1 MIPVVESYVRRG
13 KQYLGK
19 LALYPGVWTTLRGI
33 GYVLG
38 GFFLAPAGLSNL
50 PQPIAMG
57 YVCGCHGGGAFLA
70 ALGSIAGY
78 LWFWGSAGY
87 QAVVWVLGALAV
99 SLFIGKQPLQNQTPL
114 LLPAA
119 AGLVVSAA
127 GVFFQTWLQD
137 STPVGMYL
145 LRVGL
150 GAGTAWL
157 SKEVLS
163 RRNPILD
170 WLAGSLWVLALA
182 QVMPVSYC
190 NLGFVAGGLLA
201 VRGAFPAAALAGLAL
216 DLSGVSPVPVT
227 AVLSASFFLRFLP
240 RYPKWVGVLAP
251 GLVYLVVAGLT
262 KTWDLYPVPSLLIGA
277 VLGQVLPGNPVVP
290 ARRGETGVAQVRL
303 EMASGALLQT
313 QQLLLEAPQVPVD
326 EAALVERAAEEACH
340 SCPCRKGCKDSRK
353 LVRLPAALLY
363 KPLLSVDE
371 LPVICKKASRFL
383 AELHRSQEQLR
394 SICADRQ
401 RQAEYRAA
409 VIQQYRFLGEY
420 LRELSDQLAQ
430 KSQNQTPC
438 YEAHVEIYAN
448 RPQEENGDR
457 CSMFAGVRSKYY
469 VMLCDGMGTGLGAVQ
484 EGQTAVLLLKKM
496 LTAGY
501 PANHALES
509 LNSICALRSR
519 AGAVTVDLLELEL
532 TTGKATIYKWGAAPS
547 YLITGLG
554 VEKIGTA
561 GPPPGI
567 SVAEQIGDGRRL
579 SLRRGELL
587 MMVSDGVGEEEALH
601 RCMKLADR
609 PPGEMA
615 KALLTCS
622 ETAGEDDATVVCV
635 SLRPGHPSA

>member
-1 MIPVVESYVRRG
+1 MMAAMETYVRRG
-13 KQYLGK
+13 RQYLTK
-19 LALYPGVWTTLRGI
+19 LFMYPGVMTALRGL

-50 PQPIAMG
+50 PQPVAMG
-57 YVCGCHGGGAFLA
+57 YVCGCHGGGAILA
-70 ALGSIAGY
+70 ALGSAAGY

-87 QAVVWVLGALAV
+87 QGLVWVLGGLAI
-99 SLFIGKQPLQNQTPL
+99 SLLIGRKPLQNQTPL

-127 GVFFQTWLQD
+127 GVFFQTWLRD

-145 LRVGL
+145 LRICI

-157 SKEVLS
+157 SKEVLR

-170 WLAGSLWVLALA
+170 WLAGAFCVLALA
-182 QVMPVSYC
+182 QVVPVTYC
-190 NLGFVAGGLLA
+190 NLGFIAGGLLA

-216 DLSGVSPVPVT
+216 DLSGVSPVSVT
-227 AVLSASFFLRFLP
+227 AVLSASYFFRFLP
-240 RYPKWVGVLAP
+240 RYPKWLSAFAP
-251 GLVYLVVAGLT
+251 GIVYMVVAGLSGV
-262 KTWDLYPVPSLLIGA
+262 WDLYPVPSLVAGA
-277 VLGQVLPGNPVVP
+277 VLGQVLPGSSTVP

-326 EAALVERAAEEACH
+326 EEALVVRAAQESCH

-353 LVRLPAALLY
+353 LLRLPTALLY

-371 LPVICKKASRFL
+371 LPVICKKTSRFL

-420 LRELSDQLAQ
+420 LRDLSDQLAQ
-430 KSQNQTPC
+430 KNQNLNPC
-438 YEAHVEIYAN
+438 YEANVQIFSN

-457 CSMFAGVRSKYY
+457 CSMFAGVRCKYY

-501 PANHALES
+501 PAEHALES

-547 YLITGLG
+547 YLISGLG

-567 SVAEQIGDGRRL
+567 SVAEQMGDGRRL

-609 PPGEMA
+609 PPGEVA

>member
-1 MIPVVESYVRRG
+1 MMAVVESYVRRG
-13 KQYLGK
+13 RQFLEK
-19 LALYPGVWTTLRGI
+19 LALNPAVWTVLRGI

-38 GFFLAPAGLSNL
+38 GFFLAPASLSHL
-50 PQPIAMG
+50 AQPIAMG
-57 YVCGCHGGGAFLA
+57 YVCGCTGGGAFLA
-70 ALGSIAGY
+70 ALGSAAGY

-87 QAVVWVLGALAV
+87 QGIVWVLGALGV
-99 SLFIGKQPLQNQTPL
+99 SLFLGRQPLQNQTPL
-114 LLPAA
+114 LLPAS
-119 AGLVVSAA
+119 AGLVVSAV

-137 STPVGMYL
+137 TTPVGMYL

-170 WLAGSLWVLALA
+170 WLAGALCVLALA
-182 QVMPVSYC
+182 QVMPVSFI
-190 NLGFVAGGLLA
+190 NLGFVAGGFLA

-216 DLSGVSPVPVT
+216 DLAEVSPVPVT
-227 AVLSASFFLRFLP
+227 AVLSASFFVRFLP
-240 RYPKWVGVLAP
+240 RYPKWISAAVP
-251 GLVYLVVAGLT
+251 GIMYLVVSGLT
-262 KTWDLYPVPSLLIGA
+262 GVWDLYPVPSLVAGA
-277 VLGQVLPGNPVVP
+277 ILAQVLPGSGIVP

-313 QQLLLEAPQVPVD
+313 QQLLLEVPPVPVD
-326 EAALVERAAEEACH
+326 EAALVERAAEEACR

-353 LVRLPAALLY
+353 LLRLPTALLY
-363 KPLLSVDE
+363 KPLLSADE

-420 LRELSDQLAQ
+420 LRDLSDQLAQ
-430 KSQNQTPC
+430 KSQNLTPC
-438 YEAHVEIYAN
+438 YEAHVEIYSN

-457 CSMFAGVRSKYY
+457 CSMFAGVRCKYY

-501 PANHALES
+501 PADHALES

-519 AGAVTVDLLELEL
+519 AGAVTVDLLEMEL
-532 TTGKATIYKWGAAPS
+532 NTGKATLYKWGAAPS
-547 YLITGLG
+547 YLISSLG
-554 VEKIGTA
+554 AEKIGTA

-567 SVAEQIGDGRRL
+567 CVAEQMGDGRRL

-601 RCMKLADR
+601 RCMKMADQ
-609 PPGEMA
+609 PPGEVA

-635 SLRPGHPSA
+635 TLRPGHPSA

>member
-1 MIPVVESYVRRG
+1 MMAVVESYVRRG
-13 KQYLGK
+13 QKFVGR
-19 LALYPGVWTTLRGI
+19 LAHYPGVLTTLRGI
-33 GYVLG
+33 GYALG
-38 GFFLAPAGLSNL
+38 GFFLAPASLGNL
-50 PQPIAMG
+50 PQPVAMG
-57 YVCGCHGGGAFLA
+57 FVCGCTGGGAVLA
-70 ALGSIAGY
+70 ALGAAAGY

-87 QAVVWVLGALAV
+87 QGVLWVIGALCI
-99 SLFIGKQPLQNQTPL
+99 SLIAGRQPLQEQTPL

-137 STPVGMYL
+137 ATPVGMYL
-145 LRVGL
+145 LRVLL
-150 GAGTAWL
+150 GAATAWL
-157 SKEVLS
+157 SKTVMA

-170 WLAGSLWVLALA
+170 WLASALCVLALA
-182 QVMPVSYC
+182 QVTPISYC
-190 NLGFVAGGLLA
+190 NLGFVSGGLLA
-201 VRGAFPAAALAGLAL
+201 VRGAFPGAALAGLAL
-216 DLSGVSPVPVT
+216 DLSGVSSVPVT
-227 AVLSASFFLRFLP
+227 AVLSASFFVRFLP
-240 RYPKWVGVLAP
+240 RYPKWMGVLTP

-262 KTWDLYPVPSLLIGA
+262 KTWDPYPVVSLVAGA
-277 VLGQVLPGNPVVP
+277 ALGQLLPGGGIVP

-313 QQLLLEAPQVPVD
+313 QQLLMEAPQVPVD

-353 LVRLPAALLY
+353 LLRLPSALLY

-383 AELHRSQEQLR
+383 AQLHRSQEQLR

-420 LRELSDQLAQ
+420 LRDLSDQLAQ
-430 KSQNQTPC
+430 KHQNVTAC
-438 YEAHVEIYAN
+438 YEANVQIYSN

-496 LTAGY
+496 LSAGY
-501 PANHALES
+501 PAEHALQS

-532 TTGKATIYKWGAAPS
+532 TTGKAVLYKWGAAPS
-547 YLITGLG
+547 YLISTLG
-554 VEKIGTA
+554 VEKIGIA

-567 SVAEQIGDGRRL
+567 CVTEQTGEGRRL

-601 RCMKLADR
+601 RCTKMADQ
-609 PPGEMA
+609 PPGEVA